1 MELSTEFLALLTC
14 PVSGCALEYDRK
26 NSVLLSK
33 KAGLTYPIVEGIP
46 LLLESEAQKILTK
59 TIDIEK
65 A

>member
-1 MELSTEFLALLTC
+1 MELSAEFLALLTS
-14 PVSGCALEYDRK
+14 PVSGGALEYDREI
-26 NSVLLSK
+26 SVLLSK

>member
-14 PVSGCALEYDRK
+14 PVSGGALEYDRE

-46 LLLESEAQKILTK
+46 LLLESEAQKIITK